1 MTTERL
7 AVRIDPAQ
15 KKKLEEMAERQ
26 GQSIS
31 EVIRRLID
39 EAYEEERIEWRMK
52 LVDEIASLN
61 VEDVPDPDEL
71 SRQLN
76 AKYDFTGLC

>member
-7 AVRIDPAQ
+7 AVRLDIEH
-15 KKKLEEMAERQ
+15 KKKLHDLAERKKE
-26 GQSIS
+26 SIS
-31 EVIRRLID
+31 DVVRRLID
-39 EAYEEERIEWRMK
+39 EAYEADQIEYRLRLVEEM
-52 LVDEIASLN
+52 AALN

-76 AKYDFTGLC
+76 AKYDFTGLS